1 MNDFILNG
9 QAHGSVASILM
20 NNGFDHRTLRPYIGE
35 DGRHYITQNVN
46 GKDTAVLCGN
56 ATATLRKDEWKTL
69 DAAVIAA
76 AKPRLKAV
84 ADLRSAGLTYNVPN
98 AMGKTVL
105 ETETQSDINDA
116 DVSMDGLRQGANDR
130 PLYEL
135 TSLPLPIVHKDFSF
149 SARQIATSRN
159 GGSPLDTTMA
169 ALAGRKV
176 AETLERM
183 LIGTYGTYAYGG
195 GTIYGYTNYPNR
207 LTKVITAPT
216 DSSWTGDTLLTEL
229 LAMKQQLKNS
239 LHYGPYKVY
248 FGTGWDQYLGGDYKA
263 ATDKSLKTR
272 LSEISDLTGF
282 ESLDYLEGT
291 DYLYDII
298 MVQMTSDVV
307 RTVLGMDITTMQWE
321 TQGGL
326 MQNYKVMAIQV
337 PQLRCDQYDNC
348 GLLHAGPA

>member
-9 QAHGSVASILM
+9 QAHGSIASILM
-20 NNGFDHRTLRPYIGE
+20 SNGFDSRTLRPYIGD

-46 GKDTAVLCGN
+46 GKDQAVLCGN

-69 DAAVIAA
+69 DQAVIAA

-84 ADLRSAGLTYNVPN
+84 ADLRSSGLTYSVPN
-98 AMGKTVL
+98 AMGKTIL

-135 TSLPLPIVHKDFSF
+135 TSLPLPIIHKDFSF

-176 AETLERM
+176 AETIEKM

-195 GTIYGYTNYPNR
+195 GTIYGYTNYTNR

-216 DSSWTGDTLLTEL
+216 ASGWTPATLVTEL
-229 LAMKQQLKNS
+229 LAMKQQLKNVY
-239 LHYGPYKVY
+239 HYGPYRVY
-248 FGTGWDQYLGGDYKA
+248 FGSGWDQYLGEDYKA
-263 ATDKSLKTR
+263 GTDKSLMKR
-272 LSEISDLTGF
+272 LEEISDITSLST
-282 ESLDYLEGT
+282 LDYLSGT
-291 DYLYDII
+291 GYLFDII
-298 MVQMTSDVV
+298 MVQQTSDVIREV
-307 RTVLGMDITTMQWE
+307 IGMDITTMQWE

-326 MQNYKVMAIQV
+326 MQNFKVMAIMV
-337 PQLRCDQYDNC
+337 PQIRCDQNLNC
-348 GLLHAGPA
+348 GLLHAGPV